1 MPAMY
6 INNLPENLQSTVKLF
21 ADDALLYGVI
31 TSDSDY
37 DRLQDDLYKLE
48 QWQDIWHYGRWN
60 PTLQNAKFY
69 AFPIKGILPKRG
81 ICFVE

>member
-1 MPAMY
+1 MY

-48 QWQDIWHYGRWN
+48 QWQDIWQMESN
-60 PTLQNAKFY
+60 PQNAKFY

>member
-48 QWQDIWHYGRWN
+48 QWQDICTMADGIQ
-60 PTLQNAKFY
+60 PFKMQNFMH
-69 AFPIKGILPKRG
+69 FQ
-81 ICFVE
+81 